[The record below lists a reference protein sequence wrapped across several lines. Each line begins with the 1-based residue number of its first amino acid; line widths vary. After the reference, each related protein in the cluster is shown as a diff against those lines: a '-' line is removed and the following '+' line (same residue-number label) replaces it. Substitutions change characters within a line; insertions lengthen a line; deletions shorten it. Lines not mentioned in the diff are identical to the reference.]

1 MERNVYD
8 GLDHVVENRKNNGTS
23 TSTTKYTFDPM
34 DRTSTKTTDAGGA
47 KAKTTTFGYLGLS
60 GEVLD
65 EEVAGKLTKSYQY
78 SPWGQRLSQ
87 VTHNTDGTQEDG
99 YYGYNPHTDVETLT
113 DKTGDTKATY
123 GYTAY
128 GKNDDTQF
136 TGIDKPD
143 TADPTKEP
151 YNAYRFNAKRWDQA
165 SGNYDMGFR
174 DYSPGLNRFLSRDS
188 YNGALAD
195 MNLGASP
202 FTGNR
207 YAFGGGNPISAIEID
222 GHCWDWAQ
230 GICDG
235 AETTANWI
243 NHNADTLQDL
253 AVDAAEIALGAVAT
267 DIGIGMMATGVAACG
282 ITLPAVVTGVGAV
295 ITAAGCGTGAL
306 LPGGGVLVAGLG
318 IFAMA
323 DGLGKAV
330 NDAGKLENPP
340 GKGGGGAGGGPK
352 VTKTNGLDPGD
363 RNLAEELRKRA
374 DAAEE

>member
-1 MERNVYD
+1 V
-8 GLDHVVENRKNNGTS
+8 
-23 TSTTKYTFDPM
+23 P
-34 DRTSTKTTDAGGA
+34 
-47 KAKTTTFGYLGLS
+47 
-60 GEVLD
+60 
-65 EEVAGKLTKSYQY
+65 
-78 SPWGQRLSQ
+78 
-87 VTHNTDGTQEDG
+87 
-99 YYGYNPHTDVETLT
+99 
-113 DKTGDTKATY
+113 TGDTKATY

-151 YNAYRFNAKRWDQA
+151 YNAYRFNAKRWDQS

-195 MNLGASP
+195 MNLGLSP

-230 GICDG
+230 GICDA

-243 NHNADTLQDL
+243 NHNGDTLQDL

-306 LPGGGVLVAGLG
+306 LAGGGVLVAGLG

-363 RNLAEELRKRA
+363 RNLRRDWESNGTTYQFNTGHGFNRPHRTGTDLRSANLTPDQVEQAIIADIEKFKSGGGALPQVGRNVGTAERA
-374 DAAEE
+374 IDVDGKSITYNAVQIGPDRVGVSTYWLN